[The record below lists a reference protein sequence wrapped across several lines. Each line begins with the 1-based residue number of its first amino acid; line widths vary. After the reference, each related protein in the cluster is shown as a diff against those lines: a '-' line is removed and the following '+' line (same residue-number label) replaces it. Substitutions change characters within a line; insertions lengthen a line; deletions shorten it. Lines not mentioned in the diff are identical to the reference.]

1 MRYEIIDCQTGRVVG
16 HAKTL
21 RGAIRSCDRR
31 DNEYGAVRYRHRR
44 IDDALIKA
52 LDT

>member
-21 RGAIRSCDRR
+21 RGALRSCDRR
-31 DNEYGAVRYRHRR
+31 DAAYGAVRYRHREV
-44 IDDALIKA
+44 K
-52 LDT
+52 